1 MFFARLSAFLPRA
14 FVYIAYMINFFWP
27 LLDLYDDPEFPVI
40 LCMFILAFLPHLW
53 GFLFALFYEKFRLKK
68 LWLSL
73 WSILLGA
80 LVCGYVVCVYK
91 IKEDSFVEVF
101 FLVLAILVMLLYI
114 AFFFACSLFG
124 KNFNP
129 KKLYCKLSLPLVVM
143 IPMLLFWSF
152 GWSLLA
158 HPYGEISDEP
168 LDQASLSES
177 QGADYEMIFSTAD
190 AWGNDSRSVS
200 FLERNDS
207 VFFQF
212 GYSECADVQYDTT
225 KNLLTVRH
233 GDDSVGDWILMDA
246 EKSAIVRKLKKSIEK
261 YSREYTMDFVL
272 DGYGSSI
279 VLRDYKRK
287 TRRRLYF
294 DNAEHSSVYDAIAI
308 ERTFK
313 SFLPSRDS
321 YSSMSYSDVSKKC
334 ADSQNELVVRMTLG
348 KPDSSIKTK
357 HPERRRAGQK
367 KEIEPRD

>member
-1 MFFARLSAFLPRA
+1 
-14 FVYIAYMINFFWP
+14 MINFFWP
-27 LLDLYDDPEFPVI
+27 LLDLYDDPDFLAI
-40 LCMFILAFLPHLW
+40 LCIFTVAFLPHLL

-73 WSILLGA
+73 WSVLLCA
-80 LVCGYVVCVYK
+80 LICGYVIFVYK
-91 IKEDSFVEVF
+91 ADEDIMVENFVSIAMPF
-101 FLVLAILVMLLYI
+101 LVMLLYI

-124 KNFNP
+124 KNFDS
-129 KKLYCKLSLPLVVM
+129 KRLYCKLLLPLVVM

-168 LDQASLSES
+168 LDQATLNES

-233 GDDSVGDWILMDA
+233 GDDSVGGWILLDA
-246 EKSAIVRKLKKSIEK
+246 EKLAIVRKLKKSVEK

>member
-1 MFFARLSAFLPRA
+1 MLELH
-14 FVYIAYMINFFWP
+14 
-27 LLDLYDDPEFPVI
+27 DDPDFCGI
-40 LCMFILAFLPHLW
+40 LCVFSVAFLPHLL

-73 WSILLGA
+73 WSVLLCA
-80 LVCGYVVCVYK
+80 LVCGYVISVYK
-91 IKEDSFVEVF
+91 VDEDIAVEHFVSIELT
-101 FLVLAILVMLLYI
+101 FLLLFLYI
-114 AFFFACSLFG
+114 AFFLVCSLFG

-129 KKLYCKLSLPLVVM
+129 KKLYCKLSLPLVVI

-152 GWSLLA
+152 GWSLMV

-168 LDQASLSES
+168 LDQATLSES
-177 QGADYEMIFSTAD
+177 QGADYEMVFSTAD

-233 GDDSVGDWILMDA
+233 GDDSVGDWILLDA
-246 EKSAIVRKLKKSIEK
+246 EKSAIVRKLKKSVEK

-334 ADSQNELVVRMTLG
+334 ADLQNEIVVRVTLG

-357 HPERRRAGQK
+357 HPERKHPERRRAGQK
-367 KEIEPRD
+367 KEIEPGD

>member
-1 MFFARLSAFLPRA
+1 
-14 FVYIAYMINFFWP
+14 MINFFWP
-27 LLDLYDDPEFPVI
+27 LLDLYDDPEFSVI
-40 LCMFILAFLPHLW
+40 LCMFILAFLPHLL

-124 KNFNP
+124 KNFNQ
-129 KKLYCKLSLPLVVM
+129 KKLYCKLSLPLVVI
-143 IPMLLFWSF
+143 IPMLLLWSF
-152 GWSLLA
+152 GWSIMA

-168 LDQASLSES
+168 LDQAGLNVS
-177 QGADYEMIFSTAD
+177 QGADYEMYFSIAD
-190 AWGNDSRSVS
+190 AWGDDSRSVS

-233 GDDSVGDWILMDA
+233 GGDAVGNWILLDA
-246 EKSAIVRKLKKSIEK
+246 EKSASVRKLKKSIEK
-261 YSREYTMDFVL
+261 YTQEYTTDEVL
-272 DGYGSSI
+272 DGYGSSV
-279 VLRDYKRK
+279 VLKDYKRK
-287 TRRRLYF
+287 TRRHLHF
-294 DNAEHSSVYDAIAI
+294 PNAKHSHVYDAMTI
-308 ERTFK
+308 EKTFV

-321 YSSMSYSDVSKKC
+321 YTSLSYRDVSKKC

-367 KEIEPRD
+367 KEIESHD